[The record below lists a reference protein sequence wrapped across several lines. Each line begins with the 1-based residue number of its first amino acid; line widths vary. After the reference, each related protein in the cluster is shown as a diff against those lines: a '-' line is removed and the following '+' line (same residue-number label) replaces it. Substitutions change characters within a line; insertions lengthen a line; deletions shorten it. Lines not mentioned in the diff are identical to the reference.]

1 MYAAQLRQKPEFKHL
16 KNPTYH
22 INHYSKMQTHQLENL
37 KRDLELKKA
46 RQQST
51 AMRNKLVEHRDK
63 VNYQNELDRIRGEL
77 SKTGPRFAETPTITR
92 LKRREEELKKLGAHI
107 AN

>member
-1 MYAAQLRQKPEFKHL
+1 MYAAQLRQKPKFKHL

-37 KRDLELKKA
+37 RRDLELKKA

-51 AMRNKLVEHRDK
+51 AMRNKLVEYRDK
-63 VNYQNELDRIRGEL
+63 VNYQHELDRIRGEL
-77 SKTGPRFAETPTITR
+77 SKTGPRFDGATITR
-92 LKRREEELKKLGAHI
+92 LKRREEELKQLGAHI

>member
-1 MYAAQLRQKPEFKHL
+1 MYAVQLRQKPEFKHL

-51 AMRNKLVEHRDK
+51 AMRNKLLQYRDK
-63 VNYQNELDRIRGEL
+63 VNYQNELDRIRGYL
-77 SKTGPRFAETPTITR
+77 SSYDNRFPIGTVKR
-92 LKRREEELKKLGAHI
+92 LRDREYELKKLGAQI
-107 AN
+107 T

>member
-16 KNPTYH
+16 KSPTYQ

-77 SKTGPRFAETPTITR
+77 SRTGPRLPASSIAR
-92 LKRREEELKKLGAHI
+92 LKQTEEELKKLGAHI

>member
-16 KNPTYH
+16 KSPTYH

-51 AMRNKLVEHRDK
+51 AMRNKLVEYRDK

-77 SKTGPRFAETPTITR
+77 SRTGPRLPASSIAR
-92 LKRREEELKKLGAHI
+92 LKQKEEELKKLGAHI

>member
-16 KNPTYH
+16 KSPTYQ

-51 AMRNKLVEHRDK
+51 AMRNKTVQYRDK
-63 VNYQNELDRIRGEL
+63 INYQHELDRIRGEL
-77 SKTGPRFAETPTITR
+77 SRTDTR
-92 LKRREEELKKLGAHI
+92 LPDGTRDGLHRRQEGLKKLGAHI